1 MTSGLTMQ
9 PMTFLFSMTLE
20 QRITD
25 DLRAGQA
32 TLQNLQDNVKAS
44 AMPVSIT
51 LARMEKQGKV
61 WTMEN
66 KNGDTV
72 YKLTYDYKQAK

>member
-1 MTSGLTMQ
+1 MQ